1 MIIKGIVHDH
11 CRQQLILLLLLIL
24 PLCFGLLPHAATAQD
39 NISIS
44 GKVLDAQTSRPI
56 AFASI
61 GILGKPLGTVT
72 NTDGRYEFIV
82 PRTMLKDTLFVS
94 NLGYFNFKVAVRDI
108 KNTRNFYI
116 LLKTRVYN
124 MKEVVITPE
133 GSDARRI
140 VRLAVDSLK
149 RNLSSVPYISEGFY
163 REYIREN
170 GRWARAIETALS
182 VYCDGKQYIG
192 DYFYPI
198 RLNGIRFSKN
208 FLSPIVQSENYNQIS
223 LFMTSTLDVKRFV
236 MDMDNMRF
244 AVDSMIYLD
253 KQLIWV
259 ISARP
264 AKIKEKAYFH
274 DEFKLDPNTGKVA
287 RVKVR
292 TLHEVEKN
300 TDFFYEY
307 KYFITDGD
315 FAFVKVSY
323 RDTTY
328 SPMIR
333 DELKTYT
340 GLFISYATNSKS
352 LEFGKFNN
360 LWYPKYLS
368 EYKQINY
375 FKKKDSNLYINVVKR
390 SDFMINGYQTE
401 LVTEIPKS
409 QEIKRFKDVYNQG
422 YVYDKL
428 FWDKYNKI
436 ADDNLRRDV
445 FTDLKLSE
453 LERDSSKYELYLAMR
468 DSLSRV
474 RAEAQARPV
483 NVPEHVS
490 EEVEPSVPNLFF
502 KVQIM
507 AGKTELNEYDPQF
520 KGLRGVEKHFHDGL
534 YKYTFGNESSLEDA
548 LLIQKQ
554 LLGMGFMGAFIV
566 SYYNGDRI
574 TLDKA
579 VEILNS
585 R

>member
-1 MIIKGIVHDH
+1 MITKGIIHHHRRHQWIRSGLVM
-11 CRQQLILLLLLIL
+11 LFALLIL
-24 PLCFGLLPHAATAQD
+24 MLSPATAQE
-39 NISIS
+39 NLVIS

-82 PRTMLKDTLFVS
+82 PRTMMKDTLFVS
-94 NLGYFNFKVAVRDI
+94 NLGYFNFKVALRDI

-124 MKEVVITPE
+124 IKEVVITPE

-140 VRLAVDSLK
+140 VQQAVDSLK

-170 GRWARAIETALS
+170 GRWSRAIETALS

-192 DYFYPI
+192 DYFYPV
-198 RLNGIRFSKN
+198 RLNGIRFSRN

-236 MDMDNMRF
+236 MDMDNMKF
-244 AVDSMIYLD
+244 AVDSLIYLD
-253 KQLIWV
+253 KQMIWV

-264 AKIKEKAYFH
+264 AKIREKAYYH

-287 RVKVR
+287 RVKVK
-292 TLHEVEKN
+292 TVHEVEKN
-300 TDFFYEY
+300 TDFYYEY
-307 KYFITDGD
+307 HYFITDGD
-315 FAFVKVSY
+315 FAFVKVNY

-328 SPMIR
+328 SPMLR

-340 GLFISYATNSKS
+340 GLYISYATTRRS
-352 LEFGKFNN
+352 LEFGKFNQ
-360 LWYPKYLS
+360 LWYPKYVS

-375 FKKKDSNLYINVVKR
+375 FKKKDSNLFINVVKHA
-390 SDFMINGYQTE
+390 DFMINGYQTE

-422 YVYDKL
+422 FVYDKL

-436 ADDNLRRDV
+436 ADDQLRREV

-453 LERDSSKYELYLAMR
+453 LQRDSSRYELYLAML
-468 DSLSRV
+468 DSLT
-474 RAEAQARPV
+474 QARARASDSALD
-483 NVPEHVS
+483 VPERP
-490 EEVEPSVPNLFF
+490 EEEAGPSVPDLFF

-507 AGKTELNEYDPQF
+507 AGKSDLNPYDPQF

-534 YKYTFGNESSLEDA
+534 FKYTYGNESSLEDA
-548 LLIQKQ
+548 LMIQKQ

-566 SYYNGDRI
+566 SYYKGERI

>member
-1 MIIKGIVHDH
+1 M
-11 CRQQLILLLLLIL
+11 LFALLIL
-24 PLCFGLLPHAATAQD
+24 MLSPATAQE
-39 NISIS
+39 NLVIS

-82 PRTMLKDTLFVS
+82 PRTMMKDTLFVS
-94 NLGYFNFKVAVRDI
+94 NLGYFNFKVALRDI

-124 MKEVVITPE
+124 IKEVVITPE

-140 VRLAVDSLK
+140 VQQAVDSLK

-170 GRWARAIETALS
+170 GRWSRAIETALS

-192 DYFYPI
+192 DYFYPV
-198 RLNGIRFSKN
+198 RLNGIRFSRN

-236 MDMDNMRF
+236 MDMDNMKF
-244 AVDSMIYLD
+244 AVDSLIYLD
-253 KQLIWV
+253 KQMIWV

-264 AKIKEKAYFH
+264 AKIREKAYYH

-287 RVKVR
+287 RVKVK
-292 TLHEVEKN
+292 TVHEVEKN
-300 TDFFYEY
+300 TDFYYEY
-307 KYFITDGD
+307 HYFITDGD
-315 FAFVKVSY
+315 FAFVKVNY

-328 SPMIR
+328 SPMLR

-340 GLFISYATNSKS
+340 GLYISYATTRRS
-352 LEFGKFNN
+352 LEFGKFNQ
-360 LWYPKYLS
+360 LWYPKYVS

-375 FKKKDSNLYINVVKR
+375 FKKKDSNLFINVVKHA
-390 SDFMINGYQTE
+390 DFMINGYQTE

-422 YVYDKL
+422 FVYDKL

-436 ADDNLRRDV
+436 ADDQLRREV

-453 LERDSSKYELYLAMR
+453 LQRDSSRYELYLAML
-468 DSLSRV
+468 DSLT
-474 RAEAQARPV
+474 QARARASDSALD
-483 NVPEHVS
+483 VPERP
-490 EEVEPSVPNLFF
+490 EEEAGPSVPDLFF

-507 AGKTELNEYDPQF
+507 AGKSDLNPYDPQF

-534 YKYTFGNESSLEDA
+534 FKYTYGNESSLEDA
-548 LLIQKQ
+548 LMIQKQ

-566 SYYNGDRI
+566 SYYKGERI